1 MFRFKKICLPFSFSA
16 YKINPMIINWY
27 GEGCFKIQTE
37 GTAILTDVFD
47 GKTGLIPPRL
57 KPDVSLKTIAA
68 LSQSGEFS
76 GEETGTRV
84 IDCAGEYEIGGI
96 YIEGL
101 PLAEESTREFS
112 KIVFTVESEGLRLC
126 FLGHLSEMPD
136 PAIMEKIEEID
147 VLFIPAGGQPFLSQE
162 SAAKLIRQ
170 IEPKIVVPSF
180 YKIAGLKR
188 SSASLG
194 DFLKETGAE
203 SEESEKLS
211 VKKKDLGG
219 KMKIMALKI

>member
-1 MFRFKKICLPFSFSA
+1 MLFSFSA
-16 YKINPMIINWY
+16 YKINQMIINWY

-37 GTAILTDVFD
+37 GAVILTDVFESKI
-47 GKTGLIPPRL
+47 GPTPPRL
-57 KPDVSLKTIAA
+57 KPDILLKTIAA
-68 LSQSGEFS
+68 LPPSGEFS
-76 GEETGTRV
+76 EEREAETRV
-84 IDCAGEYEIGGI
+84 IDCPGEYEVSGI

-101 PLAEESTREFS
+101 PLFGESTREFS
-112 KIVFTVESEGLRLC
+112 KTVYVVESEGLRLC

-147 VLFIPAGGQPFLSQE
+147 LLFIPAGGKPFLSQE

-170 IEPKIVVPSF
+170 IEPKIAVPSF
-180 YKIAGLKR
+180 YKIPGLKR
-188 SSASLG
+188 DCASLK
-194 DFLKETGAE
+194 DFLKEAGAE

-219 KMKIMALKI
+219 KMKIAALKV